1 MKTAS
6 IKEINSELHSR
17 NPQEL
22 LELCLRLSKYKKENK
37 EFLSYMLFESADE
50 AGYIEGI
57 KTEINDQFENINRKS
72 AYFFKKSIRKILTYT
87 KRNIRYSQN
96 KQTEIDLLIYF
107 CEKLKKVSP
116 SIKRHNAVFNLYNR
130 QVDEI
135 IKKVSLL
142 HEDLQFDY
150 GTKLNE
156 LKF

>member
-6 IKEINSELHSR
+6 IKEINAELHSR

-22 LELCLRLSKYKKENK
+22 LELCLRLTKFKKENK
-37 EFLSYMLFESADE
+37 ELLTYMLFESADE
-50 AGYIEGI
+50 AGFIEGV
-57 KTEINDQFENINRKS
+57 KTEMNDQFEHLNRKS

-87 KRNIRYSQN
+87 KRNIRYSPN
-96 KQTEIDLLIYF
+96 KQTEIDLLLHY

-116 SIKRHNAVFNLYNR
+116 SIKRNNAIYNIYNR

-142 HEDLQFDY
+142 HEDLQYDY
-150 GTKLNE
+150 GTALNE

>member
-22 LELCLRLSKYKKENK
+22 LELCLRLSNFKKENK
-37 EFLSYMLFESADE
+37 EFLTYLLFESADE
-50 AGYIEGI
+50 DGYIEGVKAAI
-57 KTEINDQFENINRKS
+57 DEQFEQINRKS

-107 CEKLKKVSP
+107 CKKFKNVSP
-116 SIKRHNAVFNLYNR
+116 SIKRNNALYNLYSR
-130 QVDEI
+130 QSDEI

-142 HEDLQFDY
+142 HEDLQYDY
-150 GTKLNE
+150 GTALNE